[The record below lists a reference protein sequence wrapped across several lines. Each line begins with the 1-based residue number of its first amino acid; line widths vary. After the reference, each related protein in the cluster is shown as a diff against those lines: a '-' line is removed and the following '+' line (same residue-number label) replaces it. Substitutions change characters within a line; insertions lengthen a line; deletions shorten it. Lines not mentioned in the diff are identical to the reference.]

1 MLENA
6 CAKKRRFDPL
16 RSQRRNFR
24 QLNGRERQTD
34 KQQMRYMI
42 IASGVDDCHSAAVLD
57 TIRIRM
63 KPLVQLR

>member
-16 RSQRRNFR
+16 RSRRFNFQ
-24 QLNGRERQTD
+24 QLNGLERQTD
-34 KQQMRYMI
+34 RRRMRYMI
-42 IASGVDDCHSAAVLD
+42 IDSGVDHCHSAAVLD

-63 KPLVQLR
+63 KLLVQLR